1 MEFRRSSGILLHPTS
16 LAAGTGIGDLGPAAY
31 EFVDFLS
38 SSAQSLWQVLPLG
51 PTGYGDSPYQCFS
64 SFAGNTLLISL
75 ERLVEQGLLSKDDLA
90 HAPSS
95 KSGRIDYG
103 SVIKFKTSLL
113 YKAFARFKHAAT
125 PEMRQDFEHFSR
137 FARSW
142 LDDYALFRA
151 IGSRHDNAVWNRWE
165 PDLARRK
172 PEAIE
177 QARRELGE
185 EIELQRFFQYLFF
198 RQWSDLKTYSGEKG
212 VKIIGDMPIF
222 VAHNSS
228 DLWTH
233 PDLFKLDEEGNP
245 TVVAGVPPD
254 YFSKTGQLWGNPLY
268 DWDRM
273 REKGFE
279 WWIGRMRLALQLFD
293 IVRIDHFRAFA
304 ATWEVPAG
312 DETAENGEWVEVPG
326 REFFAALNQEFGE
339 LPIIA
344 EDLGLITPDV
354 IELRDELGFPGMR
367 VLQFAF
373 GSDSRDMHLPHN
385 YIKNTVVYTGT
396 HDSDTVVGW
405 FTSEE
410 DESSTRDAEQIER
423 ERDFCLKYLN
433 TDGKEIHWD
442 FIRAAFSSVAAIA
455 IVQMQDLLGLDSHAR
470 MNIPASEEGNWSW
483 RMPEGALSEGTDVR
497 LRDMTWIYGRAP
509 GQDRPPD
516 EDKEAAPSSG
526 EIS

>member
-1 MEFRRSSGILLHPTS
+1 
-16 LAAGTGIGDLGPAAY
+16 
-31 EFVDFLS
+31 
-38 SSAQSLWQVLPLG
+38 
-51 PTGYGDSPYQCFS
+51 
-64 SFAGNTLLISL
+64 
-75 ERLVEQGLLSKDDLA
+75 
-90 HAPSS
+90 
-95 KSGRIDYG
+95 
-103 SVIKFKTSLL
+103 
-113 YKAFARFKHAAT
+113 
-125 PEMRQDFEHFSR
+125 
-137 FARSW
+137 
-142 LDDYALFRA
+142 
-151 IGSRHDNAVWNRWE
+151 
-165 PDLARRK
+165 
-172 PEAIE
+172 
-177 QARRELGE
+177 
-185 EIELQRFFQYLFF
+185 
-198 RQWSDLKTYSGEKG
+198 
-212 VKIIGDMPIF
+212 MPIF

-233 PDLFKLDEEGNP
+233 PELFKLDQEGNP

-268 DWDRM
+268 DWDRF

-279 WWIGRMRLALQLFD
+279 WWIERMRLALQLFD

-326 REFFAALNQEFGE
+326 REFFAALKQEFGE

-344 EDLGLITPDV
+344 EDLGLITRDV

-385 YIKNTVVYTGT
+385 YVKNTVVYTGT

-405 FTSEE
+405 FTSEAG
-410 DESSTRDAEQIER
+410 ESSTRDAEQIER

-433 TDGKEIHWD
+433 TDGREIHWD

-470 MNIPASEEGNWSW
+470 MNIPASEEGNWNW
-483 RMPEGALSEGTDVR
+483 RMPEGAPDEGVGAR

-516 EDKEAAPSSG
+516 EDEEAAPSKG